1 MHVQRASVAPA
12 QSFAIQ
18 HRSADA
24 PRCPSFNHTTAQAAP
39 MSHNLTSASA
49 VDAGGRALR
58 KWQVDVGNS
67 ELEGFK
73 ELFQVF
79 SLTQR
84 HVTTDGNCMPLSAA
98 DRTLWQDMSGVN
110 KRKEIIEAQREAQTK
125 EIRQGSVAYV
135 DQHTEDFEGFLV
147 TEKRAQQL
155 DALEGEDDGL

>member
-1 MHVQRASVAPA
+1 MHDQRASVSPA
-12 QSFAIQ
+12 QSFTMQ

-58 KWQVDVGNS
+58 KRQVDVGNS
-67 ELEGFK
+67 EIEGFK

-84 HVTTDGNCMPLSAA
+84 HVTPDGSCIPLSAA
-98 DRTLWQDMSGVN
+98 ERTLWQDMSGGN
-110 KRKEIIEAQREAQTK
+110 KCKEISKAQHEARTK
-125 EIRQGSVAYV
+125 EIRQGAVA
-135 DQHTEDFEGFLV
+135 
-147 TEKRAQQL
+147 
-155 DALEGEDDGL
+155 